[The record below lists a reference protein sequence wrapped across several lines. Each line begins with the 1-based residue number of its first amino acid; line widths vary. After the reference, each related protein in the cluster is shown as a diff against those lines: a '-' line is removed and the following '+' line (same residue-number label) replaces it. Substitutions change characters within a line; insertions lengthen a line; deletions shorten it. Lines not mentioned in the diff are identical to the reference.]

1 MTCNWV
7 AAGLVILI
15 LISSFYKNVDRNR
28 ADIQLRVLTEYTENV
43 VYQVWTNF
51 QTTKVLR
58 ITEGFM

>member
-1 MTCNWV
+1 METYSVTCNWV

-43 VYQVWTNF
+43 VYQV
-51 QTTKVLR
+51 
-58 ITEGFM
+58 